1 MGISTLLSNIGSQIW
16 AITEVMPAV
25 AAYRLEKKKV
35 ENAAAAAMR
44 KALNRTRIFL
54 RDPDFS
60 DTEKLTEISD
70 LWNDASEK
78 MGVLD
83 SRLGDIL
90 GTKSRFWSDHELFIA
105 LGKDKEVIKLTD
117 VVSEI
122 DRLYLK
128 M

>member
-1 MGISTLLSNIGSQIW
+1 MGSSALLSYIGSHIW
-16 AITEVMPAV
+16 AIAEVMPAI
-25 AAYRLEKKKV
+25 ASYRLEKKKV
-35 ENAAAAAMR
+35 ENAAAATMR

-60 DTEKLTEISD
+60 DTNKLTEISD

-78 MGVLD
+78 VGVLD

-105 LGKDKEVIKLTD
+105 LGKDKEVIKLND

-122 DRLYLK
+122 DRLYQK

>member
-1 MGISTLLSNIGSQIW
+1 MSAFTILDFLSSQLW
-16 AITEVMPAV
+16 AIAEVVPSIAS
-25 AAYRLEKKKV
+25 YRLERRKV
-35 ENAAAAAMR
+35 QSEAASAMR
-44 KALNRTRIFL
+44 KALNRTRVFL
-54 RDPDFS
+54 RDPDFT
-60 DTEKLTEISD
+60 DTDKLTEISD

-78 MGVLD
+78 VGIID

-105 LGKDKEVIKLTD
+105 LGKDKEVIKLNE